1 MDFLTQADTEKL
13 GGAINHLVI
22 GLCRLEERADGTVP
36 SFEEVRE
43 LVEERLGRSPRFRQF
58 PYAPP
63 DHGGLPVWADAQDFD
78 LDYHVVEAETDG
90 PVDRHQLDELLAEWM
105 TTPIDEEQ
113 PLWRVQYVPT
123 DDGAA
128 LMVKSSH
135 ALADGLGSIAL
146 FAMLLFDVTE
156 EPVRED
162 AAPWTPTPLPDA
174 SELRTAAGQADSD
187 QAEADRTPLEKVVS
201 LISSPEAIRQTATE
215 TAGVSSYL
223 IRKARTEVA
232 PSPLAQGSGMPL
244 ELHTL
249 EYPLDRLKLLGRG
262 LGTGA
267 TMNDVILG
275 LTAGGLRR
283 WCVENGY
290 PLEEIAVRVP
300 VATKKKEG
308 EGEGNAS
315 VAPMIVPLPLE
326 EADPVR
332 RVRLLRER
340 TESIKN
346 AGQPELNLA
355 VRNLAKEAPGPVG
368 ERMLSLVT
376 GKGQANIAI
385 HNLPGPPLKLYV
397 LGAPTASFHSFTLPR
412 AGLAIHLNVVSVGG
426 VVSIGLAADQ
436 GVAGSLAPFVRGIEE
451 TEEALASGVSCLD
464 LVRRVPIFAPLDD
477 EMQED
482 LASRMVERRVEG
494 GETLV
499 AQGEPAEDFFL
510 IVEGAFDTQVD
521 GKSVRTMG
529 PGDSFGEI
537 GLLRDT
543 ERTATVEAKEAGVV
557 MVLSR
562 EDFLGA
568 VSADPASMVVADAI
582 INTRLGDLGRYQVFS
597 ETAD

>member
-123 DDGAA
+123 EDGAA

-187 QAEADRTPLEKVVS
+187 QAEADKTPLEKVVS

-262 LGTGA
+262 LGPA
-267 TMNDVILG
+267 
-275 LTAGGLRR
+275 RR
-283 WCVENGY
+283 
-290 PLEEIAVRVP
+290 
-300 VATKKKEG
+300 
-308 EGEGNAS
+308 
-315 VAPMIVPLPLE
+315 
-326 EADPVR
+326 
-332 RVRLLRER
+332 
-340 TESIKN
+340 
-346 AGQPELNLA
+346 
-355 VRNLAKEAPGPVG
+355 
-368 ERMLSLVT
+368 
-376 GKGQANIAI
+376 
-385 HNLPGPPLKLYV
+385 
-397 LGAPTASFHSFTLPR
+397 
-412 AGLAIHLNVVSVGG
+412 
-426 VVSIGLAADQ
+426 
-436 GVAGSLAPFVRGIEE
+436 
-451 TEEALASGVSCLD
+451 
-464 LVRRVPIFAPLDD
+464 
-477 EMQED
+477 
-482 LASRMVERRVEG
+482 
-494 GETLV
+494 
-499 AQGEPAEDFFL
+499 
-510 IVEGAFDTQVD
+510 
-521 GKSVRTMG
+521 
-529 PGDSFGEI
+529 
-537 GLLRDT
+537 
-543 ERTATVEAKEAGVV
+543 
-557 MVLSR
+557 
-562 EDFLGA
+562 
-568 VSADPASMVVADAI
+568 
-582 INTRLGDLGRYQVFS
+582 
-597 ETAD
+597 